1 MIILPVVFSLL
12 LQLLFTGVD
21 VCMFFLLI
29 RLILTRRNIDRLR
42 VFDDAGKTLVNA
54 ITARTGQLWYRTVH
68 RRLSHQGELLMSL
81 VPFMFAW
88 LFLFGIAQLL

>member
-1 MIILPVVFSLL
+1 MIIMPVVFSLL
-12 LQLLFTGVD
+12 LQLLVTGVD

-42 VFDDAGKTLVNA
+42 VFDDAGQTLVHA

-68 RRLSHQGELLMSL
+68 KRLSHQGELLVSL
-81 VPFMFAW
+81 IPLMFAW
-88 LFLFGIAQLL
+88 LTLFGIAQIL